1 MRLALAA
8 PSLWVVGL
16 SLSTAAYAAEESE
29 VLDAVRARLDEVGS
43 QQLVVCAAGEDTEK
57 AARQLV
63 DTLDDEVRI
72 SRIPILGDIESETE
86 RVRVQQ
92 AVTCAIWLRR
102 NADTW
107 EVGTVGP
114 CTPPDTTNAIGPV
127 VASLPV
133 DPTDGDPIESS
144 EPPPSEPTGERSPA
158 PPASTSAPATV
169 VLPPK
174 LTVTDLARNTEEH
187 DAVRWHVVDARGV
200 AWSAPR
206 FAETMGDTE
215 TLERLDRDLQ
225 SARVERKVLF
235 WAGIAGL
242 ALSPVPL
249 AFTESG
255 AYGRNADL
263 AWTSLFLASTGGFT
277 LALHKVGERS
287 EKTRQLR
294 PALYYSRA
302 DSDAL
307 VAAYNA
313 KIDARQSEL
322 DNETAPAPSPAI
334 PPNPQADN
342 PANDQQAAAET
353 GSGAAPTESAP
364 APAAA
369 DEAGSTPPAPLES
382 PVPAETPDT
391 EATET
396 EAPETEAP
404 AAEASP
410 TEAPDAEVPAPE
422 APETEAPET
431 EAPETEAPETEVP
444 ETEVPET
451 EVPPVEPPPEAD
463 VSLPASTAEPPSEA
477 PNAATEPTGTESA
490 GGAQ

>member
-72 SRIPILGDIESETE
+72 ARIPILGDIESETE

-144 EPPPSEPTGERSPA
+144 EPPPSEPTGERSH
-158 PPASTSAPATV
+158 PPAGTSAPATV

-342 PANDQQAAAET
+342 PANDQQAAAEP

-364 APAAA
+364 APAAV

-382 PVPAETPDT
+382 PVPAEAPAETP
-391 EATET
+391 AT
-396 EAPETEAP
+396 EAPD
-404 AAEASP
+404 AEASP
-410 TEAPDAEVPAPE
+410 TEAPDAEVP
-422 APETEAPET
+422 
-431 EAPETEAPETEVP
+431 ETEVP
-444 ETEVPET
+444 ETEAPET
-451 EVPPVEPPPEAD
+451 EVPPVEPPPDAD
-463 VSLPASTAEPPSEA
+463 VSLPASTVEPPSEA
-477 PNAATEPTGTESA
+477 PNAATEPTGAESA